1 MGDPKY
7 DLRKVLPEGE
17 IRKEKI
23 EDGYLYIGRTFGS
36 NFGLVFRCKACGE
49 LVSLPKFKIA
59 NFLMGLYLSKF
70 ACSTCGHHQNYDIG
84 RFKATLQEILT
95 LDPDCKKV
103 VVYIF
108 DCR

>member
-1 MGDPKY
+1 MSIEKY
-7 DLRKVLPEGE
+7 ELRKVLPEGE

-23 EDGYLYIGRTFGS
+23 EDDYLYIGRTFEA

-49 LVSLPKFKIA
+49 LVSLPKFRIA

-70 ACSTCGHHQNYDIG
+70 ACSKCGHHQNYDLQ
-84 RFKATLQEILT
+84 RFKLSLQEIQSI
-95 LDPDCKKV
+95 DPECKKV
-103 VVYIF
+103 DVYIF